1 MTYQK
6 TPTKQFMV
14 FNFLAL
20 CKKADNYYYQT
31 VAFFSI
37 IFFLLNFSSAFAVI
51 LPDDP
56 FYIYPIAAKYDSLL
70 QTRIKEYNIPGAACV
85 LVSQDALVYKKCF
98 GVRDLHYNEPVTEH
112 TLFRLASL
120 SKGFT
125 AILTGLLVEKQLL
138 DWDEPISDFLPG
150 FKLVTNSQYSEPTLR
165 HILSHTSG
173 LPSYAGTELLEENM
187 SYTELLGSLCK
198 VPPVA
203 PPGQQYNYQNVVFS
217 IMGDILAAVTDT
229 SYKALVNSLLFAPL
243 GLKDATIGYRDFIN
257 RPDHASPHIEIN
269 SVQIPVEVKT
279 SYYHIAPAA
288 GINASIN
295 DMAVWIKVIL
305 GYRPEIISRSVLQQ
319 VTQIQIPTEKATR
332 YFGKWPLLGDTSY
345 ALGWRIFDYNGVRLV
360 YHGGSVQGFRTEI
373 AVDPVNHLGIA
384 FLFNCETPFA
394 DICVPEF
401 FDLYM
406 SLISVNQ

>member
-6 TPTKQFMV
+6 IPTKQFKF
-14 FNFLAL
+14 FNPVAL
-20 CKKADNYYYQT
+20 YKKADNYCYQT
-31 VAFFSI
+31 IAFISI
-37 IFFLLNFSSAFAVI
+37 IFFFLYFSSTFAVI

-56 FYIYPIAAKYDSLL
+56 FYIYRIAIKYDSLL

-98 GVRDLHYNEPVTEH
+98 GVRELGDNEPVTEH

-138 DWDEPISDFLPG
+138 DWNEPISDFLPE
-150 FKLVTNSQYSEPTLR
+150 LNLMTNSQYGEPTLR

-187 SYTELLGSLCK
+187 SYTELLASLQQ
-198 VPPVA
+198 VPPLA

-217 IMGDILAAVTDT
+217 ITGDILAAVADT
-229 SYKALVNSLLFAPL
+229 SYKALVNSLLFTPL
-243 GLKDATIGYRDFIN
+243 GMKDATIGYQDFVN
-257 RPDHASPHIEIN
+257 NPDHASPHIEIN
-269 SVQIPVEVKT
+269 SVQVPVKVKT

-295 DMAVWIKVIL
+295 DMAEWIKVIL

-319 VTQIQIPTEKATR
+319 VTKIQISTEKATR
-332 YFGKWPLLGDTSY
+332 YFGKWSRLGDANY
-345 ALGWRIFDYNGVRLV
+345 ALGWRIFDYNGIHLV

-373 AVDPVNHLGIA
+373 AVDPVNHLGIV
-384 FLFNCETPFA
+384 FLFNCETLFA

-406 SLISVNQ
+406 SLLHANQ